1 MKKEWELI
9 KNIYGCTTIL
19 MQETEAKETENAFK
33 VVEKSLKAL
42 EIIKEKNVDIEYI
55 KIETITFKGYNSWIE
70 FIDNIGINIPKNRNR
85 QLTEEEFEL
94 LKEVLE

>member
-42 EIIKEKNVDIEYI
+42 EIIKEKNVDVDYFLFWSKQGNLGKVED
-55 KIETITFKGYNSWIE
+55 YN
-70 FIDNIGINIPKNRNR
+70 DLLKHKNGRCQR
-85 QLTEEEFEL
+85 LPLTEEEFDL

>member
-19 MQETEAKETENAFK
+19 MQEEDAKETKNAFE
-33 VVEKSLKAL
+33 VIEKSLKAL
-42 EIIKEKNVDIEYI
+42 DIIMDLLGRHCKIELVNGGTYYQI
-55 KIETITFKGYNSWIE
+55 KIKIMGSGYSFGMSITK
-70 FIDNIGINIPKNRNR
+70 
-85 QLTEEEFEL
+85 EEFDL

>member
-1 MKKEWELI
+1 MSKEWELI

-19 MQETEAKETENAFK
+19 MQETEAKETKNAFK

-42 EIIKEKNVDIEYI
+42 DIIKEKNVDVLAIKESKTLEEYNRNAW
-55 KIETITFKGYNSWIE
+55 EVEHYGRYKGY
-70 FIDNIGINIPKNRNR
+70 KL
-85 QLTEEEFEL
+85 QLTEEEFNL